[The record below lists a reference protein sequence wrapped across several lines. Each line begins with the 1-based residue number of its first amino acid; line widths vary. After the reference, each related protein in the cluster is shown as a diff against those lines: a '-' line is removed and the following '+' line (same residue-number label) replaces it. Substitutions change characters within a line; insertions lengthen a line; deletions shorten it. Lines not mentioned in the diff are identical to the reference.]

1 MPGEQC
7 PRCSERRIGAFR
19 FCLHC
24 GFDYDAAP
32 VGAQPAAVPATPDVV
47 ASETEPP
54 SSNVGET
61 VLAST
66 ASESVASSSGSPV
79 STITAEARR
88 AWIRARLKQAEE
100 PEGRVEAV
108 TQEHIRPIG
117 EPARQQPEQVVS
129 LPAPAAPIV
138 DRPAASASPESAV
151 APIAE
156 PALLVVSERPR
167 PDALPA
173 IPSLAPVRDDRY
185 LAAGV
190 AVILGLAAL
199 VGLLRGPMPQLDSS
213 KGLIASDAVAAA
225 SPIAPAS
232 ALASA
237 PAIAQSSA
245 GLTLP
250 PTGSGA
256 AGPNAPGTGP
266 TGPTDRGLV
275 VRIVDGDTVEVMID
289 RKVAVVRYLSIQVQG
304 SEPNALTTAAM
315 DTNRALVDRQMV
327 ILEHDVSDTDADGRL
342 LRHVWWQDPNGRY
355 VLISAQLVRE
365 GLALVTTSLPDVKYE
380 DELDAAQRAA
390 KADRIG
396 LWAAPDQPI
405 SPSP

>member
-1 MPGEQC
+1 VPGEQC
-7 PRCSERRIGAFR
+7 PQCSERRIGAFR

-32 VGAQPAAVPATPDVV
+32 VAAQPAAVPVTPDV
-47 ASETEPP
+47 ARSETEPP
-54 SSNVGET
+54 SATE
-61 VLAST
+61 
-66 ASESVASSSGSPV
+66 E
-79 STITAEARR
+79 RR

-117 EPARQQPEQVVS
+117 EPQGQQPEPAGS

-138 DRPAASASPESAV
+138 DRPAVSPSPESAV

-167 PDALPA
+167 PDTVPA
-173 IPSLAPVRDDRY
+173 IPPLAPDRDDRY

-190 AVILGLAAL
+190 AVILGLAAI

-237 PAIAQSSA
+237 PTIAQSSA

-256 AGPNAPGTGP
+256 AGSAAPGTGP
-266 TGPTDRGLV
+266 TGTTDRGLV

-289 RKVAVVRYLSIQVQG
+289 RKVAVVRYLSIQVPG

-327 ILEHDVSDTDADGRL
+327 VLEHDVSDTDADGRL

-365 GLALVTTSLPDVKYE
+365 GLALVTTSLPDVKYA

-396 LWAAPDQPI
+396 LWAAPDQPV

>member
-1 MPGEQC
+1 VPGEQC

-32 VGAQPAAVPATPDVV
+32 VAAQAAAVPVISHV
-47 ASETEPP
+47 AQ
-54 SSNVGET
+54 
-61 VLAST
+61 
-66 ASESVASSSGSPV
+66 SESESP
-79 STITAEARR
+79 STTEARR

-108 TQEHIRPIG
+108 TQEHIGPIG
-117 EPARQQPEQVVS
+117 EPERQQPELVGS
-129 LPAPAAPIV
+129 LREPAAPIV
-138 DRPAASASPESAV
+138 DRAAASPSPESAV

-167 PDALPA
+167 PDILPA

-190 AVILGLAAL
+190 AVILELAAI

-225 SPIAPAS
+225 SPIGPAS
-232 ALASA
+232 TLASA
-237 PAIAQSSA
+237 PAIAQSST
-245 GLTLP
+245 GVTLP

-256 AGPNAPGTGP
+256 AGSPAPGTGP
-266 TGPTDRGLV
+266 TGPTDHGLV
-275 VRIVDGDTVEVMID
+275 VRIVDGDTIEVMID
-289 RKVAVVRYLSIQVQG
+289 RKVAVVRYLSIQVPG
-304 SEPNALTTAAM
+304 SDPNALTTAAM

-355 VLISAQLVRE
+355 VLISEQLVRE
-365 GLALVTTSLPDVKYE
+365 GLALVTTSLPDVKYA

-396 LWAAPDQPI
+396 LWAAPEQRV

>member
-1 MPGEQC
+1 VPGEQC
-7 PRCSERRIGAFR
+7 PQCSERRIGAFR

-24 GFDYDAAP
+24 GFDYDAPPA
-32 VGAQPAAVPATPDVV
+32 AQPAALPATPGV
-47 ASETEPP
+47 AGSETEPP
-54 SSNVGET
+54 STNVGES

-66 ASESVASSSGSPV
+66 ASESPASSSGSPV
-79 STITAEARR
+79 STITAEGRR
-88 AWIRARLKQAEE
+88 AWIRARLKEAEE

-108 TQEHIRPIG
+108 TQEHIRPIA
-117 EPARQQPEQVVS
+117 EPEQQQPELVGS
-129 LPAPAAPIV
+129 LAAPAAPIV
-138 DRPAASASPESAV
+138 DRPPASAPPESAV
-151 APIAE
+151 APVAE

-167 PDALPA
+167 SEALPA

-190 AVILGLAAL
+190 AVILGLAAI

-225 SPIAPAS
+225 SPIAPAG
-232 ALASA
+232 ALASG

-256 AGPNAPGTGP
+256 AGSPAPGTGP

-289 RKVAVVRYLSIQVQG
+289 RKVAVVRYLSIQVPG

-315 DTNRALVDRQMV
+315 DTNRALVDRQTV
-327 ILEHDVSDTDADGRL
+327 ILEHDVSDTDTDGRL

-355 VLISAQLVRE
+355 VLISEQLVRE
-365 GLALVTTSLPDVKYE
+365 GLALVTTSLPDVKYA

-396 LWAAPDQPI
+396 LWAAPDQGA

>member
-1 MPGEQC
+1 
-7 PRCSERRIGAFR
+7 
-19 FCLHC
+19 
-24 GFDYDAAP
+24 
-32 VGAQPAAVPATPDVV
+32 
-47 ASETEPP
+47 
-54 SSNVGET
+54 
-61 VLAST
+61 
-66 ASESVASSSGSPV
+66 
-79 STITAEARR
+79 
-88 AWIRARLKQAEE
+88 
-100 PEGRVEAV
+100 
-108 TQEHIRPIG
+108 
-117 EPARQQPEQVVS
+117 
-129 LPAPAAPIV
+129 
-138 DRPAASASPESAV
+138 
-151 APIAE
+151 
-156 PALLVVSERPR
+156 
-167 PDALPA
+167 
-173 IPSLAPVRDDRY
+173 
-185 LAAGV
+185 
-190 AVILGLAAL
+190 
-199 VGLLRGPMPQLDSS
+199 MPQLDSS

-256 AGPNAPGTGP
+256 AGSAAPGTGP

-289 RKVAVVRYLSIQVQG
+289 RKVAVVRYLSIQVPG

-327 ILEHDVSDTDADGRL
+327 VLEHDVSDTDADGRL

-365 GLALVTTSLPDVKYE
+365 GLALVTTSLPDVKYA

-396 LWAAPDQPI
+396 LWAAPDQPV